1 MKSKRKKLL
10 WAGTLLLFT
19 LFCSLFLLH
28 YLQKS
33 NVQKTNEEFSKFT
46 HELFVNKISAN
57 TLTLHYTLSDPAA
70 NGIEGAPVTFGPY
83 LPESAGNSA
92 ATLENALETLSSFS
106 RQELSEANGL
116 TYDILN
122 LQIQNELAL
131 TPYTLYGEYFSP
143 TLGTQAQLPILLA
156 EYTFRTEEDIQDY
169 LALLS
174 QLDTYYESLMQ
185 FEQEKSQAGLFMS
198 DETADA
204 IILQC
209 QDFIAHPAQNLLL
222 STFEERLEALD
233 FLSEE
238 EKKAYVDSN
247 RAAVFGHVFPAYEQ
261 LIDGLSKLKG
271 TGTNP
276 YGLSYYEQ
284 GKDYYTALVA
294 CTVGTGRTM
303 EEVKALINE
312 QMDSDLHT
320 IAKIIGNHPELLQTA
335 SRSIEQMEPQFIL
348 ETLEQKIQKDFPSV
362 EHVSYEV
369 KYVDPSLEAYLS
381 PAFYL
386 TPPMDRMNEHTI
398 YINPAGNYDSLSL
411 FTTLAHEGYPGHLY
425 QTIYENS
432 CDLDPVRNLFYF
444 GGYIEGWATYV
455 ERYSYF
461 YTTLDPDMAALLSAN
476 SGISLGLYAKL
487 DVGIHYDGWTPED
500 ASDFLANY
508 GINNDNTVHSIYQ
521 AIVQNPGN
529 YLKYYLGAAEIQKLK
544 EQANAALS
552 DEFVLKDFHEFLL
565 SVGPAPFP
573 VLESYL
579 KDWLAS

>member
-70 NGIEGAPVTFGPY
+70 NGIEDAPVTFGPY

>member
-70 NGIEGAPVTFGPY
+70 NGIEDAPVTFGPY

-92 ATLENALETLSSFS
+92 AALENALETLSSFS

-312 QMDSDLHT
+312 QMDTDLHT

>member
-70 NGIEGAPVTFGPY
+70 NGIEDAPVTFGPY

-579 KDWLAS
+579 KDWLTS

>member
-70 NGIEGAPVTFGPY
+70 NGIEDAPVTFGPY

-261 LIDGLSKLKG
+261 LIDGLNKLKG

-312 QMDSDLHT
+312 QMDTDLHT

>member
-1 MKSKRKKLL
+1 M
-10 WAGTLLLFT
+10 
-19 LFCSLFLLH
+19 
-28 YLQKS
+28 
-33 NVQKTNEEFSKFT
+33 
-46 HELFVNKISAN
+46 
-57 TLTLHYTLSDPAA
+57 
-70 NGIEGAPVTFGPY
+70 
-83 LPESAGNSA
+83 
-92 ATLENALETLSSFS
+92 
-106 RQELSEANGL
+106 
-116 TYDILN
+116 
-122 LQIQNELAL
+122 
-131 TPYTLYGEYFSP
+131 
-143 TLGTQAQLPILLA
+143 
-156 EYTFRTEEDIQDY
+156 
-169 LALLS
+169 
-174 QLDTYYESLMQ
+174 
-185 FEQEKSQAGLFMS
+185 
-198 DETADA
+198 
-204 IILQC
+204 
-209 QDFIAHPAQNLLL
+209 
-222 STFEERLEALD
+222 D

-261 LIDGLSKLKG
+261 LIDGLNKLKG

-312 QMDSDLHT
+312 QMDTDLHT

-544 EQANAALS
+544 EQ
-552 DEFVLKDFHEFLL
+552 VLLTIVKQR
-565 SVGPAPFP
+565 
-573 VLESYL
+573 
-579 KDWLAS
+579 K